1 MNREQES
8 KIKPKKSLGQNFL
21 RDVGIV
27 EEIIRVADIGKDD
40 RILEIG
46 PGDGA
51 LTAHLVSRAGQVSA
65 IELDAELI
73 PRLMERFKESDNL
86 SLLEGNILDLDVN
99 QYVAEAGFED
109 GKYKVV
115 ANIPYY
121 ITAPIIRLLLSLS
134 VRPERIVL
142 MVQDAVAD
150 RLASPPGK
158 MSMLSCMAQYY
169 SDVRKEVFV
178 PKTAFYPVPKVD
190 SAVVRFMP
198 KRAFDKDGDRK
209 LFRVVRAGFA
219 ARRKTL
225 ANNIASSFRIPRAE
239 VESMFS
245 VFGLD
250 PMVRAQELH
259 IEDWEKLADMIAAR
273 PE

>member
-1 MNREQES
+1 MNGEQES
-8 KIKPKKSLGQNFL
+8 KIKPKKLLGQNFL
-21 RDVGIV
+21 RDTGIV

-73 PRLMERFKESDNL
+73 PRLSERFQESDNL

-99 QYVAEAGFED
+99 QYVAESGFED

-134 VRPERIVL
+134 VRPECIVL
-142 MVQDAVAD
+142 MVQDAVAE
-150 RLASPPGK
+150 RLVAPPGK
-158 MSMLSCMAQYY
+158 MSMLSVMAQYY
-169 SDVRKEVFV
+169 SDVRKEIFV

-190 SAVVRFMP
+190 SAVVRFIP

-245 VFGLD
+245 VLGLE

-259 IEDWEKLADMIAAR
+259 VEDWEKLADMVGMR
-273 PE
+273 HE